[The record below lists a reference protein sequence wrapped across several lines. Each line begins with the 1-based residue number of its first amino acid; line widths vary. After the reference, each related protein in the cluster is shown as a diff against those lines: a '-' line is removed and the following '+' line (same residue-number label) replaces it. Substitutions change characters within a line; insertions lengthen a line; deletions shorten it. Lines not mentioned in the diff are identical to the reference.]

1 MPIRIKAARGSKD
14 IYKKSRRQRIVTAC
28 AISLILLVVS
38 SLILFSVAILIQ
50 NQPSTSLITYVPD
63 ANDVQEAPKPVKDI
77 SGNPS
82 VPQPA
87 LNIAVSTSES
97 DVNLE
102 SVDFESD
109 GILTGSGASNGMG
122 GLGGEG
128 LGGEES
134 STGTGMGTKDKTN
147 SAFIGQFWDLKKLKN
162 LKDSPL
168 KSGFASNQETLNL
181 LSKFYNSKWSQA
193 LLNNYFKSPVKLY
206 TSSFYMPFCLDDEA
220 ANAYDPTKKMGLKR
234 SRWVAIYT
242 AKVQAPKSG
251 RFRFVGLGDS
261 VLAVRFNGQN
271 VLATGMHTLENGVF
285 YGAENAGYRK
295 GKEFFE
301 YDSCQAWNSEDAGGE
316 NNLFG
321 FMAGDEF
328 SVQRGEWYEMEVL
341 VSEIGG
347 GYFGFCLLIDDMD
360 DPNKPMSKD
369 GKPLFQLFRTTLV
382 SPTAKEAYALMAFPP
397 QEDEGFVDPPYDPDS
412 YVWRAKPE

>member
-14 IYKKSRRQRIVTAC
+14 VYKKSRRQRIATAC
-28 AISLILLVVS
+28 AISLILLIVS

-50 NQPSTSLITYVPD
+50 NQPSTSLVTYVPD
-63 ANDVQEAPKPVKDI
+63 TEDIIETPKPVKDI
-77 SGNPS
+77 SGNPNA
-82 VPQPA
+82 PQPTMD
-87 LNIAVSTSES
+87 ITVSTSVSEVS
-97 DVNLE
+97 LDA
-102 SVDFESD
+102 VDFNSEGLLDGMGTGGTGD
-109 GILTGSGASNGMG
+109 GIGPG

-128 LGGEES
+128 SG
-134 STGTGMGTKDKTN
+134 TGSGMGTKEKTN
-147 SAFIGQFWDLKKLKN
+147 SAFVGQFWDLKKQKN
-162 LKDSPL
+162 GKDSPL
-168 KSGFASNQETLNL
+168 KSGFASNQETLSL
-181 LSKFYNSKWSQA
+181 LSKFYNSNWSQS
-193 LLNNYFKSPVKLY
+193 LLSSYFKSTVKLY

-234 SRWVAIYT
+234 SRWVAVYT

-261 VLAVRFNGQN
+261 VLAVRFNGKN

-301 YDSCQAWNSEDAGGE
+301 YASCQAWNSEEAGGE
-316 NNLFG
+316 NNLYG
-321 FMAGDEF
+321 FMAGDVFNVERD
-328 SVQRGEWYEMEVL
+328 QWYEMEVL

-360 DPNKPMSKD
+360 DPKKAKSED

-382 SPTAKEAYALMAFPP
+382 SPTAKDAYEGMAYPP
-397 QEDEGFVDPPYDPDS
+397 QPDEGFVDPPYDPDS
-412 YVWRAKPE
+412 YVWRAKS